1 MAATAVGLSP
11 QTQRRPE
18 LQSAEARHRYV
29 RELFDAT
36 APHYDRINA
45 LMSLGTGA
53 WYRRRALGRVGIGPG
68 DRVLDVGC
76 GTGVIAATAQA
87 MVGPKGR
94 VVGLDPSPAMLEV
107 ARRRGLRET
116 VVGVADA
123 LPFDDA
129 SFDTITMG
137 YALRHVDDLDSV
149 FGEYARVLRPG
160 GRVVLLEMT
169 RPTTTIARPFFG
181 ALLGTIVPAVSTVA
195 CGSRRAGE
203 LMRYFHETI
212 QRCVEPAAIVDA
224 LDRAGFRQVRR
235 RVELGVLSEY
245 AAAKPPAAIAPP
257 GRRPSEASCPP

>member
-1 MAATAVGLSP
+1 MADTTVGLSP

-18 LQSAEARHRYV
+18 LVPAGARHRYV

-36 APHYDRINA
+36 ALHYDRINA
-45 LMSLGTGA
+45 LMSLGSGR
-53 WYRRRALGRVGIGPG
+53 WYRRRALRRIGLGTG
-68 DRVLDVGC
+68 DRVVDVGC
-76 GTGVIAATAQA
+76 GTGVIAAMAEA
-87 MVGPKGR
+87 MVGPTGR

-107 ARRRGLRET
+107 ARHRGVRET

-123 LPFDDA
+123 LPFPDA
-129 SFDTITMG
+129 CFDAITMG
-137 YALRHVDDLDSV
+137 YALRHVDDLDRV
-149 FGEYARVLRPG
+149 FREYLRVLRPG

-169 RPTTTIARPFFG
+169 RPRTAPGRAFFKV
-181 ALLGTIVPAVSTVA
+181 LLGGLVPAASTLF

-212 QRCVEPAAIVDA
+212 EHCVEPAAIVDA

-245 AAAKPPAAIAPP
+245 AAAKPLAPLVA
-257 GRRPSEASCPP
+257 EAPRQP